1 MNNACSNILSANPS
15 DVILFVLAIVVLIVL
30 IGCIWAFFYAIFMF
44 IFSKWDDAKV
54 KSAWNSIRYMIIGL
68 FLTVMLLFMWPTIL
82 KLFRMSNTEEYT
94 AKSIFVKI
102 GSIVSCVCFWVAA
115 VVTNY
120 PNTNPFWS
128 NANPFGLGSPAGT
141 TTSSWLTIY
150 EL

>member
-15 DVILFVLAIVVLIVL
+15 DVILFVLAVVVLIVL
-30 IGCIWAFFYAIFMF
+30 IWCIWAFFYAIFMF

-68 FLTVMLLFMWPTIL
+68 FLTVMLLFMWPSLL
-82 KLFRMSNTEEYT
+82 KLFRMSNTEEYS
-94 AKSIFVKI
+94 AKSIFIKI
-102 GSIVSCVCFWVAA
+102 WSIVSCICSWVTA
-115 VVTNY
+115 VVTDY

-128 NANPFGLGSPAGT
+128 NANPFWWWPSAGT
-141 TTSSWLTIY
+141 TTSNWLTIY